1 MTFLETIKIKNG
13 EIYNFSYHNRRMQQ
27 TARNFSTFLPELRPK
42 DINLPEE
49 LSGQLVKCRIVYDSA
64 IREITFTPYTFRP
77 IHSLRIIEDNNI
89 EYSFKSTARE
99 RINTLF
105 SLREEC
111 DDIIIIKNGK
121 ITDTSFTNVVF
132 ENEEGLFTPS
142 AYLLNGTQRQYLLE
156 QHVIRETDISLS
168 DLPKYNRIH
177 LINAMINLAD
187 NISLPINNLKR

>member
-13 EIYNFSYHNRRMQQ
+13 KIYNFPYHTRRMRQ
-27 TARNFSTFLPELRPK
+27 TARNFFAFSPELRTE
-42 DINLPEE
+42 DINPPKE
-49 LSGQLVKCRIVYDSA
+49 LSGKLVKCRIVYDSS

-77 IHSLRIIEDNNI
+77 IHSLRIIEDNSI
-89 EYSFKSTARE
+89 EYPFKSTARE
-99 RINTLF
+99 KINTLF

-121 ITDTSFTNVVF
+121 VTDTSFTNVVF
-132 ENEEGLFTPS
+132 ENDEGLFTPS
-142 AYLLNGTQRQYLLE
+142 SYLLNGTQRQYLLE
-156 QHVIRETDISLS
+156 QHIIRETDISLS
-168 DLPKYNRIH
+168 DLPKYNRVY